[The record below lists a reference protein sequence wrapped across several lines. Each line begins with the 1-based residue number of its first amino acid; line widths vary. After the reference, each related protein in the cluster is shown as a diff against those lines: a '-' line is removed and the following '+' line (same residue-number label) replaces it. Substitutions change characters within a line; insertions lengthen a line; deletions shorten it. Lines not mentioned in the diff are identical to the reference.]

1 VRCSH
6 SWLPLPDDALSPE
19 ERAGVVKFWQV
30 ALNMVAPRPQSDLH
44 RDEHQHPNSD
54 DKWVLEN
61 VAAVLLQLRPT
72 EEPELFW
79 AVIID
84 LHSEAHDWPNEFLN
98 ALHRCALSSEQT
110 PASYSSL
117 IRQIMLRAFSDID
130 GTRRWPLHEDVWDA
144 LIGIHWWVSDL
155 WDERHSQHVISI
167 WDVISCWMV
176 KAPQNAERLG
186 KFARWLAKP
195 AAGQVRLQTLMWFQ
209 EHLQADE
216 ESSAYLDDD
225 FAKLLNVIWEQDQ
238 IKLRAMSESF
248 AAFQGLLA
256 WLVVRQNSLG
266 MELQGRIGGLI

>member
-1 VRCSH
+1 LQR
-6 SWLPLPDDALSPE
+6 DDHQYPHADE
-19 ERAGVVKFWQV
+19 E
-30 ALNMVAPRPQSDLH
+30 
-44 RDEHQHPNSD
+44 
-54 DKWVLEN
+54 WVLEN

-84 LHSEAHDWPNEFLN
+84 LHSEAHDWPEKFLN
-98 ALHRCALSSEQT
+98 ALHRFALSSEQT
-110 PASYSSL
+110 PASYSPL
-117 IRQIMLRAFSDID
+117 IRQIVQRAFSDID

-155 WDERHSQHVISI
+155 WDERHAQHVISI
-167 WDVISCWMV
+167 WDVISCWMEN
-176 KAPQNAERLG
+176 APHNGGRLG

-195 AAGQVRLQTLMWFQ
+195 AAGTVRLRTLTWFQ
-209 EHLQADE
+209 ELLHADE
-216 ESSAYLDDD
+216 ESSAYRYENFEDDL
-225 FAKLLNVIWEQDQ
+225 AKLLNVVWDQDQ
-238 IKLRAMSESF
+238 IQLRAMSESF